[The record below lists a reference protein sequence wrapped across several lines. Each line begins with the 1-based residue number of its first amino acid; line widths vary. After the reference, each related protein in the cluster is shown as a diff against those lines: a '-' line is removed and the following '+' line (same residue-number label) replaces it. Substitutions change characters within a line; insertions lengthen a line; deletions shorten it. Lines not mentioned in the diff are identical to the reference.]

1 MAERD
6 FRLTDRYLELKG
18 ALHLHL
24 IRLLEDRGIDIESW
38 SDAKAAEFIRGQV
51 RGYVNERRIPINQ
64 TETHILA
71 EAGSSSTRSGSL
83 CRSVES
89 SRKQRCSSKLLRR
102 PTPPTVV
109 DASIIARSQHNN
121 T

>member
-38 SDAKAAEFIRGQV
+38 SDAKAAELIMAARAHWF
-51 RGYVNERRIPINQ
+51 ED
-64 TETHILA
+64 EEAAA
-71 EAGSSSTRSGSL
+71 E
-83 CRSVES
+83 
-89 SRKQRCSSKLLRR
+89 
-102 PTPPTVV
+102 
-109 DASIIARSQHNN
+109 
-121 T
+121 